1 MNLAERDKRVIW
13 HPYTQM
19 KTSGDCIPII
29 KAEGV
34 YIHDENGKKYI
45 DAISS
50 WWVNL
55 HGHCHPYIN
64 LKLTEQLEKLEHV
77 IFAGFTH
84 EPAIELA
91 ERVLDKLGAGFDK
104 VFYTDNGSTAVEVA
118 LKMAIQYWKN
128 KGRDKKRIIA
138 FENAYH
144 GDTFGAMSISSR
156 SVFTQS
162 FDDYLF
168 EVEVL
173 PLPTHENIEALE
185 QKIISIAHECA
196 AFIFEPLVQ
205 GAGGM
210 EMYEAEPLSRLISIC
225 KKENIICIDDEVMT
239 GFGRTGKW
247 FAFNYLTETPDII
260 CLSKGITGGFMA
272 MGVTVCSEKIYQAFY
287 HDDKKKALFHGHSY
301 TANPITCSVALAS
314 MDLMEKASTWE
325 AITGIHKA
333 HHQFS
338 LEIGNHPKIKDI
350 RLRGTIL
357 AITITSSEE
366 TSYLNNLRD
375 TLYAFFLQEGILLRP
390 LGNVIYIMPPYVISP
405 DELKYIYNKIKLAL
419 DTII

>member
-19 KTSGDCIPII
+19 KTSGDCIPIV

-34 YIHDENGKKYI
+34 YIYDENGNKYL

-50 WWVNL
+50 WWVNI

-64 LKLTEQLEKLEHV
+64 LKLTEQLQNLEHV

-84 EPAIELA
+84 PPAIELA
-91 ERVLDKLGAGFDK
+91 ERLLDKLGPGFSK
-104 VFYTDNGSTAVEVA
+104 VFYTDNGSTAVEAA

-128 KGRDKKRIIA
+128 IGKTPKRIIA

-144 GDTFGAMSISSR
+144 GDTFGAMSISAR
-156 SVFTQS
+156 SVFTKA

-168 EVEVL
+168 DIEVL
-173 PLPTHENIEALE
+173 PIPTNENIDELE
-185 QKIISIAHECA
+185 KRIKSISSECA

-210 EMYEAEPLSRLISIC
+210 EMYEAEPLSKLITIC
-225 KKENIICIDDEVMT
+225 KKEGIICIADEVMT

-247 FAFNYLTETPDII
+247 FASNYLTETPDIM

-287 HDDKKKALFHGHSY
+287 DDDKQKALFHGHSY
-301 TANPITCSVALAS
+301 TANPIACSVALAS
-314 MDLMEKASTWE
+314 LDLMEDEATWE
-325 AITGIHKA
+325 AINGIHQA
-333 HHQFS
+333 HVQFGM
-338 LEIGNHPKIKDI
+338 EVYNHPRIQDLRI
-350 RLRGTIL
+350 RGTIL
-357 AITITSSEE
+357 AITVSSSEQ

-375 TLYAFFLQEGILLRP
+375 KLYHFFLKEGILLRP
-390 LGNVIYIMPPYVISP
+390 LGNVIYVMPPYCIQP
-405 DELKYIYNKIKLAL
+405 NELDFIYQKIKEAL
-419 DTII
+419 NSI